1 MSRKHV
7 MLQREK
13 MAHAGYLAPM
23 TKAGSTAN
31 VDVLYATSLGKAGAG
46 LAKLCL
52 ARCEADHALVSGW
65 FGRKLPRAALLVYPL
80 DSGHDGSGGAEHYG
94 CAATDLYCDAD
105 FLDDGSTTLAL
116 FVAELS
122 EVGQAQQAKGWD
134 CGASN
139 GEALSRL
146 HAELA
151 HPSVLDGYSTAA
163 AWLDTPDRPDWITQS
178 DPTDQDAVS
187 TGCGVLFLTWLL
199 SRGFTLT
206 QITQAAAPTLA
217 GTYKALYPAVP
228 SASVFSL
235 FLNACQTNW
244 PLGKPSGVTVDNPWG
259 VAPPPPPV
267 PPPVPPPIPVPPTPP
282 DAGTIVLRPGTYTLI
297 IKGA

>member
-7 MLQREK
+7 MLPRRK

-31 VDVLYATSLGKAGAG
+31 VDVLYATSLGKPGAF
-46 LAKLCL
+46 LANLCL
-52 ARCEADHALVSGW
+52 KRVEADHALVSSW
-65 FGRKLPRAALLVYPL
+65 FGRALPRAALLVYPL
-80 DSGHDGSGGAEHYG
+80 DRGHDGSGGAEHYG

-134 CGASN
+134 CGSSN

-151 HPSVLDGYSTAA
+151 HPGVLDGYSTAA
-163 AWLDTPDRPDWITQS
+163 DWLDTPDRPDWISKS

-187 TGCGVLFLTWLL
+187 TGCGVLFLTWLM
-199 SRGFTLT
+199 SRGFTVA
-206 QITQAAAPTLA
+206 QITQAAAPTLE
-217 GTYKALYPAVP
+217 GTYALLGQGLSPYTVFKIAC
-228 SASVFSL
+228 SV
-235 FLNACQTNW
+235 NW
-244 PLGKPSGVTVDNPWG
+244 PIGKPSGVTTDNPWG
-259 VAPPPPPV
+259 VAPPVPPV
-267 PPPVPPPIPVPPTPP
+267 PPPVPQQATIVVSY
-282 DAGTIVLRPGTYTLI
+282 DLLAGTYYLTKAVT
-297 IKGA
+297 K